1 MLILGVDIG
10 GSGLKG
16 AVVDV
21 SSGELR
27 SERIRLDT
35 PKPSTPERMAQT
47 FAQLVDKLQWTGPVG
62 CGFPAIVR
70 NGTACTA
77 SNIDKSWIGENIETL
92 FHQKTG
98 LSVAAIND
106 ADAAGY
112 AEITFG
118 KGKGQMGTIIL
129 LTIGSGI
136 GSALFINGHEV
147 PNTEFGHLFIHGM
160 IAEHYASNSARKKL
174 DLSWEKWGKRFNEY
188 LQHLELLF
196 SPDLFI
202 LGGGISKDFEQF
214 QKQFKIKTP
223 VTPARLLN
231 NAGIVGAA
239 CYAYRR
245 LSNLL

>member
-47 FAQLVDKLQWTGPVG
+47 FAQLIDKLQWTGPVG

-112 AEITFG
+112 AEMTFG
-118 KGKGQMGTIIL
+118 KGKGQMGTILL

-174 DLSWEKWGKRFNEY
+174 GLSWEKWGKRFNEY

-214 QKQFKIKTP
+214 QKQFKLKTP

-245 LSNLL
+245 LSNQM

>member
-1 MLILGVDIG
+1 MLVLGVDIG

-47 FAQLVDKLQWTGPVG
+47 FQQLTEKLQWTGLVG
-62 CGFPAIVR
+62 CGFPSIVR
-70 NGTACTA
+70 NGVALTA
-77 SNIDKSWIGENIETL
+77 SNIDKNWIGQNIEDL

-98 LSVAAIND
+98 LQVAALND

-112 AEITFG
+112 AEMNFG
-118 KGKGQMGTIIL
+118 KGQGQTGTVLL

-136 GSALFINGHEV
+136 GSALFVNGHEV
-147 PNTEFGHLFIHGM
+147 PNTEFGHLFLHGM
-160 IAEHYASNSARKKL
+160 IAEHYVSNSARKKL
-174 DLSWEKWGKRFNEY
+174 GLSWDKWGKRFNEY

-202 LGGGISKDFEQF
+202 LGGGISKDFEQY
-214 QKQFKIKTP
+214 QKQLKVKTP

-239 CYAYRR
+239 SYAWRR
-245 LSNLL
+245 HTNQL